1 MLGACRRTCFGESG
15 RDVGTG
21 DQRNRLDRPTA
32 DRGGFPVALLGG
44 WWWLA
49 WLVLALGAGTAV
61 AETASGR
68 VVEVTEE
75 GGAAVVLLSV
85 GRVDGLAEDAPV
97 TLLRQAAPIVH
108 PLTGEVLGVPQEPVG
123 LVQLDRV
130 EERQARGHLVKAYTA
145 PRIGDLA
152 EYQRRLPAAPPT
164 AAAQPVPV
172 PSAPPSDHPDRVDR
186 VIERVDDLERTLR
199 DYRADQQGAARS
211 GDLSQEVW
219 DELTSM
225 KSYLRTLDR
234 RLAGLET
241 LQGEDRDRLN
251 SVVRGEFP
259 AGETKELTIRY
270 SPDTDVQLRV
280 AGRTLVIEVERDS
293 LRLVEAPVAA
303 AAAPLPEP
311 PPATAPSLAPV
322 EVVPVASAPD
332 SATEPLPAEASPAI
346 PDEPAVLPLALPAA
360 DDSGFDLAA
369 LNSPYVQAASLGLI
383 AALAGV
389 LFYLMRRRESS
400 LASEFEEL
408 ERGYLDDEEEDE
420 R

>member
-1 MLGACRRTCFGESG
+1 
-15 RDVGTG
+15 
-21 DQRNRLDRPTA
+21 
-32 DRGGFPVALLGG
+32 
-44 WWWLA
+44 
-49 WLVLALGAGTAV
+49 VLALGAGTAV

-68 VVEVTEE
+68 VVEVTE
-75 GGAAVVLLSV
+75 GGGTTVVLLSV
-85 GRVDGLAEDAPV
+85 GRADGLAEDAPV
-97 TLLRQAAPIVH
+97 TLLRQAAPIIH

-152 EYQRRLPAAPPT
+152 EYQRRLPVAAPAV
-164 AAAQPVPV
+164 AAAQPIPV
-172 PSAPPSDHPDRVDR
+172 PQTPASDRVDR

-199 DYRADQQGAARS
+199 DYRADQQSAARS
-211 GDLSQEVW
+211 SDLSQEVW

-241 LQGEDRDRLN
+241 RQGEDRDRLN
-251 SVVRGEFP
+251 TVVRGEFP
-259 AGETKELTIRY
+259 AGEAKELTIRY

-293 LRLVEAPVAA
+293 LRLVEAPLAA
-303 AAAPLPEP
+303 AATPPLSEPAPEP
-311 PPATAPSLAPV
+311 APASTPVDVAPV
-322 EVVPVASAPD
+322 PSAPD
-332 SATEPLPAEASPAI
+332 SGAEQLPAETPEI
-346 PDEPAVLPLALPAA
+346 PDEPAASVMPPPVPTASEE
-360 DDSGFDLAA
+360 SGFDLSA
-369 LNSPYVQAASLGLI
+369 LNSPYVQAGSLGLI

-389 LFYLMRRRESS
+389 LFYLMRRRENA